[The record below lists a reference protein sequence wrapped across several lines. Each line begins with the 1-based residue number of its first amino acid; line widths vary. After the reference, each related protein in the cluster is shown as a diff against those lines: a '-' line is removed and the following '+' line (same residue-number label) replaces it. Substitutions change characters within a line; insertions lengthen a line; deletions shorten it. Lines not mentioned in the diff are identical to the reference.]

1 MPIDVSVCCFRKSKV
16 LEKKIQLNLFSVLI
30 NKADYLKN
38 LTINN
43 TLYNFVYLYVVVH
56 ENIVST
62 YLSFNS

>member
-30 NKADYLKN
+30 NKADYFKN
-38 LTINN
+38 LSINN
-43 TLYNFVYLYVVVH
+43 TLYNFVYLHVVVH
-56 ENIVST
+56 ENTVST